1 MPTITVSEQF
11 NCSPEIAFAVLKDFE
26 NTPEFIDGIINST
39 MLTEGPIDVGS
50 RFRETRIMM
59 GREADE
65 EMEITE
71 LQAPSIIKLYAFS
84 RGTEYHTTYEITP
97 NENGAKV
104 TMTFQPKPKTLMAKV
119 MSALFSRMVG
129 QVADLL
135 QKDLRDAKLEA
146 EKRQEQA

>member
-11 NCSPEIAFAVLKDFE
+11 DCPPEMAFAVLTDIE
-26 NTPEFIDGIINST
+26 NLPDFIDGITSVR
-39 MLTEGPIDVGS
+39 MLTEGPIDVGT

-65 EMEITE
+65 EMEIAE
-71 LQAPSIIKLYAFS
+71 LHAPTLIKFYAFS
-84 RGTEYHTTYEITP
+84 RGTAYHTSYQIAP
-97 NENGAKV
+97 NADGAKV
-104 TMTFQPKPKTLMAKV
+104 TLVFKPTPQTFMAKV

-129 QVADLL
+129 QVADLM

-146 EKRQEQA
+146 EKRQKMV